1 MTYLLAIDLSIKDR
15 DTPPLQ
21 ASLQFALHDEGGE
34 TLEHEA
40 LVMRASWQANEE
52 LLFFIEERLSKLV
65 VGECSPANTKTDNN
79 KMDKLL

>member
-40 LVMRASWQANEE
+40 LVMRARWQANEE

-65 VGECSPANTKTDNN
+65 VGECSSANTKTDNN

>member
-1 MTYLLAIDLSIKDR
+1 MIGGEESGSNEVPDS
-15 DTPPLQ
+15 LQ

-52 LLFFIEERLSKLV
+52 LVFFIEERLSKLV
-65 VGECSPANTKTDNN
+65 VGECSSANTKTDNN

>member
-65 VGECSPANTKTDNN
+65 VGECSSANTKTDNN